1 MKSDYFEFLSKSLLV
16 AAQLSVGSIAIN
28 AQAESQRGALSILQ
42 YATLTAPSTDAR
54 SIPSMGRSM
63 PQVEVESTKAAVIE
77 RFIGGAGSAYRIDL
91 APWKGPETASA
102 AKSVSAESRQLKPT
116 QIGYPREIPAEL
128 RALPLAAL
136 GWTTQSDG
144 SRTAHVQVVT
154 ADAAGLRIAYRI
166 QGPASGLE
174 LRFTGSGRD
183 QVFRSDA
190 SPSTETAW
198 SPVLEGNT
206 ATVELRVL
214 PSADPTQFN
223 VTLEGLSHLVVA
235 GADLRKDARDITS
248 SGSCNIDIA
257 CVTNPSS
264 ALLNIAKATAKMVVT
279 DGGNTFLCTGTLLNS
294 TSGADYFFSASQC
307 VSNQAAASTLNTY
320 WFFDAIAC
328 NSVSTPPFQ
337 MVAGGA
343 TLLVNDP
350 TLDVALLQMRQPPPA
365 GAVRSAWNATV
376 VPAGTSAVTLHHPQG
391 DLKKFSQGNALG
403 YVQGPVAFDGQPR
416 PQALRDSYISVRWS
430 SGTTEAGST
439 GAGLFTLNSAGG
451 FYELRGGLEGGV
463 ASCSNPSGLDRF
475 SRMDLLFTKLAPFLQ
490 PSAVIPA
497 TTSVQATMVEY
508 FNPQFNFYWMTTRES
523 DKNALDTFRD
533 SQANPL
539 WYRTGYSFKT
549 EPTMSPGTSAIT
561 RYFIPGAARNGTRGS
576 SFYTA
581 LDADKLAITNSGKER
596 FSPISCIDVPDRFFC
611 NEGIDSFIA
620 LPVGVG
626 AAAACLPG
634 QQPIWR
640 AFRSRPADDGN
651 HRYLTNRAMYDYMV
665 NEMGWDGEF
674 INFCAKP

>member
-1 MKSDYFEFLSKSLLV
+1 MKSDHFEFLSRSLL
-16 AAQLSVGSIAIN
+16 AAASLCMGSIAIN
-28 AQAESQRGALSILQ
+28 AHAESQRGALNVSQ
-42 YATLTAPSTDAR
+42 YATRAAPSTDAL
-54 SIPSMGRSM
+54 SIPSFERSM
-63 PQVEVESTKAAVIE
+63 PQAEVESTKAAAIE
-77 RFIGGAGSAYRIDL
+77 RFVGGAGAAYRIDV
-91 APWKGPETASA
+91 APWKGPQNASV
-102 AKSVSAESRQLKPT
+102 AKSVSAEGRQLKPT

-128 RALPLAAL
+128 RTLPLTAL
-136 GWTTQSDG
+136 TWTTQSDG
-144 SRTAHVQVVT
+144 SRTTQVQVVT
-154 ADAAGLRIAYRI
+154 AEAAGLRIAYRI

-174 LRFTGSGRD
+174 LRFAGSGRD

-190 SPSTETAW
+190 LSSAETGW

-206 ATVELRVL
+206 ATVELRLL
-214 PSADPTQFN
+214 PNADPTQFN
-223 VTLEGLSHLVVA
+223 VTLEGLSHLVVV

-248 SGSCNIDIA
+248 AGSCNIDIA
-257 CVTNPSS
+257 CVTTPSA
-264 ALLNIAKATAKMVVT
+264 ALLYIAKATAKMVVT

-307 VSNQAAASTLNTY
+307 VNNQAAASTLNTY

-350 TLDVALLQMRQPPPA
+350 TMDVALLQMRQPPPD
-365 GAVRSAWNATV
+365 GAVRAAWNATV
-376 VPAGTSAVTLHHPQG
+376 VPAGTTAVSVHHPQG

-416 PQALRDSYISVRWS
+416 PQALKDSYISVRWS

-439 GAGLFTLNSAGG
+439 GAGLFTFNQGG

-463 ASCSNPSGLDRF
+463 ASCGNPSGLDRF

-497 TTSVQATMVEY
+497 TTGVQATMVEY

-523 DKNALDTFRD
+523 DKTALDTFRD
-533 SQANPL
+533 MQSNPL

-549 EPTMSPGTSAIT
+549 EPTMSAGTSAIT

-576 SFYTA
+576 TFYTA
-581 LDADKLAITNSGKER
+581 LSADKMAITNSGNER
-596 FSPISCIDVPDRFFC
+596 FSPISCIDVPDRLFC
-611 NEGIDSFIA
+611 NEGIDSFVA
-620 LPVGVG
+620 LPFGVG
-626 AAAACLPG
+626 TAASCLPG

-640 AFRSRPADDGN
+640 AFRSRPGDDGN

-665 NEMGWDGEF
+665 KEMGWDSEF
-674 INFCAKP
+674 VVFCAKT

>member
-1 MKSDYFEFLSKSLLV
+1 MKSDYFEFFSKSLLV
-16 AAQLSVGSIAIN
+16 AAQLSIASIAIN
-28 AQAESQRGALSILQ
+28 AQAESQRGALNFPQ
-42 YATLTAPSTDAR
+42 YPTSDALAIPSTA
-54 SIPSMGRSM
+54 RSM

-77 RFIGGAGSAYRIDL
+77 RFVGGAGEAYRIDL
-91 APWKGPETASA
+91 APWTGPETASS

-136 GWTTQSDG
+136 NWTTQSDG
-144 SRTAHVQVVT
+144 SRTTHVQVVT
-154 ADAAGLRIAYRI
+154 TEAAGLRIAYRI
-166 QGPASGLE
+166 QGPTSGLE

-190 SPSTETAW
+190 ISSAETAW

-214 PSADPTQFN
+214 PNAEPSQFN
-223 VTLEGLSHLVVA
+223 VTFEGLSHLVVV
-235 GADLRKDARDITS
+235 GTDLRKDARDITS
-248 SGSCNIDIA
+248 AGSCNIDIA
-257 CVTNPSS
+257 CVANPSS
-264 ALLNIAKATAKMVVT
+264 ALLNIAKATAKMIVT

-337 MVAGGA
+337 LVAGGA

-350 TLDVALLQMRQPPPA
+350 TMDVALVQMRQPPPV

-376 VPAGTSAVTLHHPQG
+376 IPAGTTAVSVHHPQG

-403 YVQGPVAFDGQPR
+403 YVQGPTAFDGQPR
-416 PQALRDSYISVRWS
+416 SQALKDSYISVRWT

-475 SRMDLLFTKLAPFLQ
+475 SRMDLLFTKLAPYLQ

-508 FNPQFNFYWMTTRES
+508 FNPQFNFYWMTTREAE
-523 DKNALDTFRD
+523 KTALDTVRD
-533 SQANPL
+533 TQANPL
-539 WYRTGYSFKT
+539 WYRTGYSFKA
-549 EPTMSPGTSAIT
+549 EPAMAVGTSAIS

-576 SFYTA
+576 TFYTA
-581 LDADKLAITNSGKER
+581 LDADKMAITNSGKER
-596 FSPISCIDVPDRFFC
+596 VSSTNCSDVPNKFFC

-620 LPVGVG
+620 LPIGVG
-626 AAAACLPG
+626 AVATCPAG

-640 AFRSRPADDGN
+640 AFRSRPGDDGN
-651 HRYLTNRAMYDYMV
+651 HRYLTNQAMYDYMV
-665 NEMGWDGEF
+665 KEMGWDGEF